1 MCLNRNVQLAFLA
14 SLFFVFGCGNK
25 KEGPK
30 GIVLEVPVIN
40 VLTQDV
46 PVMSEFTGQT
56 LGEEDIQIAPRVKG
70 LIEKIHFKEGSFV
83 KKGQLLYEIESL
95 TYQNNVSVADAKL
108 AEAKTNLAAAKSDFE
123 RMDALVKMKAVSQRE
138 FEAAKAKY
146 DAGNGQLSSAEAQL
160 RNAKIDLG
168 YCFIKA
174 PIAGIIGISKFQI
187 GSYVSPGP
195 QSILTT
201 ISSTSSIRVRFTI
214 AEQEYLRL
222 YKEKQK
228 ADNNLNTGSGIHLK
242 LSDGSDYGIVGSYS
256 FANRE
261 VDPTTGAIILE
272 AKFSNPDQLLRP
284 GQYVKV
290 LVSPEIRKNA
300 LVIPQR
306 AVIEMQG
313 IYQVYV
319 LGDSNKVNLTIIQPG
334 PSFKDAYVVESGI
347 KSTDKIAIGGTM
359 LLKNGS
365 TIIPKPTEW
374 NPGLNAEKPSNT
386 K

>member
-14 SLFFVFGCGNK
+14 AIFFVFGCGNK
-25 KEGPK
+25 KEASK

-40 VLTQDV
+40 VSNQDV
-46 PVMSEFTGQT
+46 PIMSEFTGQT

-70 LIEKIHFKEGSFV
+70 LIEKIHFIEGSFV
-83 KKGQLLYEIESL
+83 NKGQILYEIESL
-95 TYQNNVSVADAKL
+95 TYQNNVNVAEAKL
-108 AEAKTNLAAAKSDFE
+108 SEAKTNLAAAKSDFE

-138 FEAAKAKY
+138 YEAAKAKY
-146 DAGNGQLSSAEAQL
+146 DAGNGQLNSAEAQL

-174 PIAGIIGISKFQI
+174 PIAGIIGISKLQI

-228 ADNNLNTGSGIHLK
+228 AVNNLNIKSGIYLK

-261 VDPTTGAIILE
+261 VDPTTGAIIIE
-272 AKFSNPDQLLRP
+272 AKFDNPDQILRP

-290 LVSPEIRKNA
+290 LVSPELRKSA
-300 LVIPQR
+300 LLIPQR

-319 LGDSNKVNLTIIQPG
+319 LGDSNKVNLTIIQTG
-334 PSFKDAYVVESGI
+334 PSYKDAYVVEGGLKPS
-347 KSTDKIAIGGTM
+347 DKIAIGGTM

-365 TIIPKPTEW
+365 TIVPKHTEW
-374 NPGLNAEKPSNT
+374 TPGMNSEKPSNT

>member
-1 MCLNRNVQLAFLA
+1 MCLNRNIQLAFLA
-14 SLFFVFGCGNK
+14 TLFLVFGCGNK
-25 KEGPK
+25 KEAPK

-40 VLTQDV
+40 VFTQDV
-46 PVMSEFTGQT
+46 PITSEFTGQT

-70 LIEKIHFKEGSFV
+70 LIEKIHFIEGSFV
-83 KKGQLLYEIESL
+83 NKGQILYEIESL
-95 TYQNNVSVADAKL
+95 TYQNNVSVAEAKL
-108 AEAKTNLAAAKSDFE
+108 SEAKTNLAAAKSDFE
-123 RMDALVKMKAVSQRE
+123 RMDALVKIKAVSQRE
-138 FEAAKAKY
+138 YEAAKVKY
-146 DAGNGQLSSAEAQL
+146 DAGNGQLSYAEAQL
-160 RNAKIDLG
+160 RNSKIDLG

-174 PIAGIIGISKFQI
+174 PIAGIIGISKFQV

-195 QSILTT
+195 QSILNT
-201 ISSTSSIRVRFTI
+201 ISSTSNIRVRFTI

-261 VDPTTGAIILE
+261 VDPTTGAIMLE
-272 AKFSNPDQLLRP
+272 AKFSNPDQLIRP

-290 LVSPEIRKNA
+290 LVSPELRKNA

-319 LGDSNKVNLTIIQPG
+319 LGDSNKVHLTIIQTG
-334 PSFKDAYVVESGI
+334 PSFQDAYVVENGL
-347 KSTDKIAIGGTM
+347 KPGDKIAIGGTI

-365 TIIPKPTEW
+365 TIIQKPTDW
-374 NPGLNAEKPSNT
+374 TPGMNIAKAANN

>member
-14 SLFFVFGCGNK
+14 SLFFVFSCGNK
-25 KEGPK
+25 KPGPNS
-30 GIVLEVPVIN
+30 IVLEVPVIN

-46 PVMSEFTGQT
+46 PVTSEFTGQT

-146 DAGNGQLSSAEAQL
+146 DAGKGQLSAAEAQL
-160 RNAKIDLG
+160 RNAQIDLG
-168 YCFIKA
+168 YCSIKA
-174 PIAGIIGISKFQI
+174 PIAGIIGITNFQI

-195 QSILTT
+195 QSILAT
-201 ISSTSSIRVRFTI
+201 ISSTSTIRVRFTI
-214 AEQEYLRL
+214 GEQEFLRL
-222 YKEKQK
+222 FKEQK
-228 ADNNLNTGSGIHLK
+228 KEVNNLQTGNGIRLK
-242 LSDGSDYGIVGSYS
+242 LSDGSDYGVVGSFS

-261 VDPTTGAIILE
+261 VDPSTGAIILE
-272 AKFSNPDQLLRP
+272 ASFDNPDQLLRP
-284 GQYVKV
+284 GQYVRV
-290 LVSPEIRKNA
+290 LVSPELRKNA
-300 LVIPQR
+300 LIIPQR

-313 IYQVYV
+313 IYQVYI
-319 LGDSNKVNLTIIQPG
+319 LGDSNKVSLSIIQPG
-334 PSFKDAYVVESGI
+334 PSFQDAYVVESGI
-347 KSTDKIAIGGTM
+347 KSSDKIAIGGTM

-374 NPGLNAEKPSNT
+374 TPGMNIAKAANN